1 MAVGV
6 LRQAGHAL
14 DVGASIAA
22 LLEHDE
28 RTNARV
34 KTKLQPLPSPS
45 YPRPLPLQLGSSMRL
60 QRVTGE
66 IIDNYW

>member
-22 LLEHDE
+22 LLEHGE
-28 RTNARV
+28 RTNTRV
-34 KTKLQPLPSPS
+34 KTKLQPLPLPPS
-45 YPRPLPLQLGSSMRL
+45 PLQLGSSMRL